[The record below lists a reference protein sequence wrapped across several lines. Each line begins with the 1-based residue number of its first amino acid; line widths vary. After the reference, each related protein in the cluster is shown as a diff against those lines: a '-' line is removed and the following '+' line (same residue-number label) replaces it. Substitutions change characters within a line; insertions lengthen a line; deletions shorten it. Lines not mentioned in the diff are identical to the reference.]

1 MARSMLGVHPM
12 KRRWRARGF
21 TLVELMIVVAIIG
34 ILAAL
39 GIYGF
44 RKYLSSAHSGEA
56 KSMLASMKIAQESYR
71 SENLTYAGCD
81 GASGNP
87 IANNGATEIAD
98 AWLYPRAL
106 AGINDR
112 KIQWGG
118 ASNVGTCFNA
128 IGFRS
133 TGAVRFSYAVRA
145 GLPGASVNH
154 GGNLAPSAAA
164 FATNVNMNIG
174 VVSPREPW
182 YIAIA
187 VGNLDNDGAYSLM
200 TTTSQANEVQV
211 GDEGE

>member
-1 MARSMLGVHPM
+1 M
-12 KRRWRARGF
+12 KRFRVRGF

-34 ILAAL
+34 VLAAL
-39 GIYGF
+39 GLYGF
-44 RKYLSSAHSGEA
+44 RKYLSSANSGEA

-81 GASGNP
+81 GADGLPKASTTGDL
-87 IANNGATEIAD
+87 ATG
-98 AWLYPRAL
+98 WLYPRAL
-106 AGINDR
+106 TAINDR

-118 ASNVGTCFNA
+118 ASNVGACFNA

-133 TGAVRFSYAVRA
+133 TGAVRFSYGVRS
-145 GLPGASVNH
+145 GLPGATVMH
-154 GGNLAPSAAA
+154 GGTLSPSDAA
-164 FATNVNMNIG
+164 FNTNAGMNIG
-174 VVSPREPW
+174 VLTPREPW

-187 VGNLDNDGAYSLM
+187 VGNLDNDNSYSLM

>member
-1 MARSMLGVHPM
+1 M
-12 KRRWRARGF
+12 KRFRARGF
-21 TLVELMIVVAIIG
+21 TLAELMIVVAIVG

-39 GIYGF
+39 GLYGF
-44 RKYLSSAHSGEA
+44 RKYLSSANSGEA

-81 GASGNP
+81 GTAGGAPKASTGADD
-87 IANNGATEIAD
+87 IATG
-98 AWLYPRAL
+98 WLYPREL
-106 AGINDR
+106 ADINDR

-118 ASNVGTCFNA
+118 ASNVGACFNA

-133 TGAVRFSYAVRA
+133 TGAVRFSYGVRS
-145 GLPGASVNH
+145 GLPGASVTH
-154 GGNLAPSAAA
+154 GGTLAPTDAA
-164 FATNVNMNIG
+164 FASNAGMNIG
-174 VVSPREPW
+174 VVTPNEPW

-187 VGNLDNDGAYSLM
+187 VGNLDNDSSYSLM